1 MSATVAELV
10 ITYDIQIWGYL
21 PFFKFKSLKLLRI
34 SGRGSGGPHEKMK
47 STAVYISALTPKPY
61 TVV

>member
-1 MSATVAELV
+1 
-10 ITYDIQIWGYL
+10 
-21 PFFKFKSLKLLRI
+21 LKLLRI